1 MEISRIRAMGLVRLA
16 VGASLIAAPRL
27 LTRTNDPSFAL
38 LVRTVGI
45 RDVVLGAGSALS
57 AKDGA
62 ALWGAVTLASDTLDV
77 VAGAVATPSVGAR
90 GGLTAAL
97 VPVPF
102 VAAGIWAL
110 RRHAPI
116 AALFFGER

>member
-1 MEISRIRAMGLVRLA
+1 MAISRIRAFGLVRLA

-45 RDVVLGAGSALS
+45 RDVVLGAGSAL
-57 AKDGA
+57 AVGEDA
-62 ALWGAVTLASDTLDV
+62 RLWGAVTLASDTLDV
-77 VAGAVATPSVGAR
+77 MAGTVAAPSVGAR

-102 VAAGIWAL
+102 IAAGIWAL
-110 RRHAPI
+110 RGLGARDSGSA
-116 AALFFGER
+116 R